1 MQLTRQEIIDKLK
14 DILLAAN
21 DGNAVLVENCSE
33 QARLVEDFGLSSVG
47 VLYIVIA
54 VEEEFGIRFDNVGM
68 ADFETLGDVVNYIE
82 AKLK

>member
-21 DGNAVLVENCSE
+21 DNNAALVENCTE
-33 QARLVEDFGLSSVG
+33 QSRLVEDFGLSSVG

-68 ADFETLGDVVNYIE
+68 ADFETLGDVVDYIG

>member
-21 DGNAVLVENCSE
+21 DNNVSLVENCTE
-33 QARLVEDFGLSSVG
+33 QSRLVEDFGLSSVG

-68 ADFETLGDVVNYIE
+68 ADFETLGDVVDYIG